1 MEGVYGVSFSS
12 FSAPDTVKDTY
23 GKTGKDPE
31 AGGLVLSVL
40 SPCLLPYPALPALP
54 RALLLS
60 LFFFFLGRR
69 KDGIRAPFRHLLAM
83 TWVQGDR
90 VLYAGSTCFAT
101 GLSLLIRLA
110 PAGDLYRRS
119 HM

>member
-60 LFFFFLGRR
+60 LFFSFWEGERMESGL
-69 KDGIRAPFRHLLAM
+69 H
-83 TWVQGDR
+83 
-90 VLYAGSTCFAT
+90 SAT
-101 GLSLLIRLA
+101 SW
-110 PAGDLYRRS
+110 P
-119 HM
+119 